1 MSIDENQFDLIA
13 DRWLRRIEKSLGDLD
28 PDECDVELSQG
39 VMNLDFRDKSRFVVN
54 SHRAARQIWL
64 SANAHAWHFSYDGT
78 KDRWSDDR
86 NRDDLLEV
94 LERLVSEKVG
104 TPIRI

>member
-1 MSIDENQFDLIA
+1 MSIDEHQFDLIA
-13 DRWLRRIEKSLGDLD
+13 DRWLRRLEKSLGDLD

-39 VMNLDFRDKSRFVVN
+39 VMTLEFRDRTRFVVN

-64 SANAHAWHFSYDGT
+64 AANSHAWHFSHDA
-78 KDRWSDDR
+78 DRDTWLDDR
-86 NRDDLLEV
+86 NHEDLLTI
-94 LERLVSEKVG
+94 LEKLVSEKVG